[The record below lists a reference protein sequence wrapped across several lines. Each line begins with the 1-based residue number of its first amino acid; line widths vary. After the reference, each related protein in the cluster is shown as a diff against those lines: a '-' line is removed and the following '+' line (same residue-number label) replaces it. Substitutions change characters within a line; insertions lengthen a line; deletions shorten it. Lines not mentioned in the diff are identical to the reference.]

1 MRFNKLSL
9 LLIGCAMAQLADAHE
24 FEAGQ
29 LHIDHP
35 WSRALPPVAPTG
47 AAYLSISNHG
57 GTADTLLGAKTEV
70 AGKVEI
76 HEHVHADGVMKMQ
89 RVESL
94 TIEPGATVTFAPGSY
109 HLMLFNLARPLAAG
123 ESYPLTLNFANAG
136 DVDVQVNVQA
146 NDEPSAGEK
155 QDHHQHH

>member
-57 GTADTLLGAKTEV
+57 DTADTLLGAKTEV
-70 AGKVEI
+70 ACKVEI

-136 DVDVQVNVQA
+136 EVNVQVNVQA
-146 NDEPSAGEK
+146 NDEPSSGEK

>member
-9 LLIGCAMAQLADAHE
+9 LLIGCAMAQLVDAHE

-57 GTADTLLGAKTEV
+57 DTADTLLGAKTEV
-70 AGKVEI
+70 ADKVEI

-94 TIEPGATVTFAPGSY
+94 TIEPGATVTFEPGSY
-109 HLMLFNLARPLAAG
+109 HLMLFNLARPFAAG
-123 ESYPLTLNFANAG
+123 ESYPLTLKFANAG

-146 NDEPSAGEK
+146 ND
-155 QDHHQHH
+155 

>member
-1 MRFNKLSL
+1 MRFNKFSL
-9 LLIGCAMAQLADAHE
+9 LLIGCALAQLVSAHE
-24 FEAGQ
+24 FEAGE

-57 GTADTLLGAKTEV
+57 DSADTLMGARTDI

-89 RVESL
+89 RVDSL
-94 TIEPGATVTFAPGSY
+94 TIEPGATLTFAPGSY
-109 HLMLFNLARPLAAG
+109 HLMLFQLKQPLAAG
-123 ESYPLTLNFANAG
+123 DSYPITLQFANAG
-136 DVDVQVNVQA
+136 EVEVQVKVQSD
-146 NDEPSAGEK
+146 DEPSAAAGNA
-155 QDHHQHH
+155 HQHH

>member
-9 LLIGCAMAQLADAHE
+9 LLIGCAMAQLVDAHE

-57 GTADTLLGAKTEV
+57 DTADTLLGAKTEV
-70 AGKVEI
+70 AGQVEI

-94 TIEPGATVTFAPGSY
+94 TIEPGATVTFSPGSY

>member
-9 LLIGCAMAQLADAHE
+9 LLIGCAMAQLVDAHE

-29 LHIDHP
+29 LHIDPP

-57 GTADTLLGAKTEV
+57 DTADTLLGAKTEV

-123 ESYPLTLNFANAG
+123 DSYPLTLQFANTG
-136 DVDVQVNVQA
+136 EVEVQVNVQA
-146 NDEPSAGEK
+146 DDEPSSAQEEH
-155 QDHHQHH
+155 HHQLH

>member
-9 LLIGCAMAQLADAHE
+9 LLIGCAMAQLVDAHE

-57 GTADTLLGAKTEV
+57 DTADTLLGAKTEV
-70 AGKVEI
+70 AGKVEK
-76 HEHVHADGVMKMQ
+76 ESVHFDDAKKQKKTVKQLKMI
-89 RVESL
+89 S
-94 TIEPGATVTFAPGSY
+94 
-109 HLMLFNLARPLAAG
+109 
-123 ESYPLTLNFANAG
+123 
-136 DVDVQVNVQA
+136 
-146 NDEPSAGEK
+146 
-155 QDHHQHH
+155 